1 MLSHTNLGNYY
12 QTVFAMVQH
21 HKYSI
26 TDVEGLLP
34 YERDLYFGMLVEHI
48 EKQNEAQKNQ

>member
-34 YERDLYFGMLVEHI
+34 YERDLYFGMLVDHI

>member
-1 MLSHTNLGNYY
+1 MLSHTNFGNYY

-34 YERDLYFGMLVEHI
+34 YERDLYFGMLVDHI

>member
-34 YERDLYFGMLVEHI
+34 YERDLYFGMLVDNI

>member
-26 TDVEGLLP
+26 SDVEGLLP
-34 YERDLYFGMLVEHI
+34 YERDLYFGMLVDHI
-48 EKQNEAQKNQ
+48 EKQNESQKNQ

>member
-12 QTVFAMVQH
+12 QTIFAMVQH

-26 TDVEGLLP
+26 SDVEGLLP
-34 YERDLYFGMLVEHI
+34 YERDLYFGMLLDFI

>member
-26 TDVEGLLP
+26 SDVEGLLP
-34 YERDLYFGMLVEHI
+34 YERDLYFGMLVDHI